1 MGAWG
6 TLITNPLFWKSE
18 SRIWSLA
25 KWVPHETKRT
35 VIWLPCSFRFRMDN
49 SSHYEVWT
57 HNEKDEN
64 SVTETSLFTML
75 KWPNQVRQT
84 LQKQVVKVKGHF
96 VSPRVEITGADIDYL
111 SFKQHRTL
119 ASELGVSFCLW
130 QGRGWK
136 MHWYQTNIA
145 FKQFQREI
153 IGRNFIF
160 PMKWP
165 EPQLYKN
172 TSLLPKEH
180 KQMRTFNS
188 KFFNIWDKLKTIC

>member
-1 MGAWG
+1 
-6 TLITNPLFWKSE
+6 
-18 SRIWSLA
+18 
-25 KWVPHETKRT
+25 
-35 VIWLPCSFRFRMDN
+35 MDN

-119 ASELGVSFCLW
+119 ASELGVSFCL
-130 QGRGWK
+130 
-136 MHWYQTNIA
+136 
-145 FKQFQREI
+145 
-153 IGRNFIF
+153 
-160 PMKWP
+160 
-165 EPQLYKN
+165 
-172 TSLLPKEH
+172 
-180 KQMRTFNS
+180 
-188 KFFNIWDKLKTIC
+188 